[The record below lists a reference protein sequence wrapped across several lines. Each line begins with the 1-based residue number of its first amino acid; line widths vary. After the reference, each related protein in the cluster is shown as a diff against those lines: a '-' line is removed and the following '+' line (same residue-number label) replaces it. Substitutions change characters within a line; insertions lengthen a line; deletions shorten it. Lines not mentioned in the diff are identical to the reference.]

1 MQQVVNFASM
11 TSEVYVGR
19 AMESRWD
26 LPTFISYLAI
36 LALIYVVL
44 LSKLVKAY
52 LNLIIA

>member
-19 AMESRWD
+19 EMESRRD